1 MSFIQFNLPILRSS
15 LTNNIIFH
23 AALRSIKEYYTRG
36 FYICQGNAKRHGQI
50 WTHFLQVE
58 TQVSGLCFPVFEQNT
73 EVYEVNLCIQ
83 T

>member
-1 MSFIQFNLPILRSS
+1 MQLYEASKS
-15 LTNNIIFH
+15 IIPEVFTFVK
-23 AALRSIKEYYTRG
+23 AMQSDMDK
-36 FYICQGNAKRHGQI
+36 I